1 MIAVLRYLGISGLI
15 KALWNRC
22 IIDIRK
28 KIKSLR
34 FIKKPIYNY
43 AMWLDVTDPGISRT
57 LILFG
62 KRELDHKIM
71 LEQALQPGMTVLD
84 IGANI
89 GYYAIM
95 ESALVSPNG
104 KVIAIEPSPANI
116 KLLKRNVTL
125 NHCDQHITVIPGA
138 VSDTSETRSFYLA
151 SASNL
156 NTFHKSGSTER
167 YLTGE
172 TVDVKTYTVN
182 EIQQQFGKIDLIRM
196 DVEGHEVEIFNGM
209 LPAIQNG
216 ELSPMIIFETHNSQ
230 YTEQHDMYSPLKAL
244 FEAGYRAEIISS
256 NAEKGTQKIN
266 ALGYQPYKIVK
277 TDFVTRALY
286 RNIKP
291 DDACDLICNSGA
303 RTVLLCPK
311 NK

>member
-1 MIAVLRYLGISGLI
+1 MIAVLRYLGINGFM
-15 KALWNRC
+15 KALWNR
-22 IIDIRK
+22 IVIDIRK

-34 FIKKPIYNY
+34 YIKKRIYNY
-43 AMWLDVTDPGISRT
+43 QMWLDATDPGISRT

-71 LEQALQPGMTVLD
+71 LEDALKPGMTVLD

-89 GYYAIM
+89 GYYAMM
-95 ESALVSPNG
+95 ESALVTPNG
-104 KVIAIEPSPANI
+104 KVIAIEPSPSNI
-116 KLLKRNVTL
+116 ELLKKNVAL
-125 NHCDQHITVIPGA
+125 NHREHCITVMPGA
-138 VSDTSETRSFYLA
+138 VSDISETRSFYLA

-156 NTFHKSGSTER
+156 NTFHKSGSAER

-172 TVDVKTYTVN
+172 TVDVKTYTVK
-182 EIQQQFGKIDLIRM
+182 EIQEQFGTIDLIRM

-209 LPAIQNG
+209 LPAIEKG

-230 YTEQHDMYSPLKAL
+230 YTREHDMRTPLKAL
-244 FEAGYRAEIISS
+244 FDAGYKAQIISS

-266 ALGYQPYKIVK
+266 AMGYQPYEIVK

-286 RNIKP
+286 KNIKSN
-291 DDACDLICNSGA
+291 DAIDLICESGA
-303 RTVLLCPK
+303 RTVLLVR